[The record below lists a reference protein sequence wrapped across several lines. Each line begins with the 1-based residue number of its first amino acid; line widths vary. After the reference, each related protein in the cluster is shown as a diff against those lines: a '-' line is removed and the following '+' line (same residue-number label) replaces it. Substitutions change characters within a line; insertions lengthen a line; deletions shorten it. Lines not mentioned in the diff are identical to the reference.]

1 MELLF
6 FIGITFIKPDKK
18 TCYTLQAEIEK
29 CLTVHV
35 HSMIQY
41 IMYEQMSTQ
50 TVNMFFYLLNDS
62 IAKNIFWLKL
72 KRSVHWRERIPNYV
86 KQKWVLLE
94 YIKKIQ
100 FRTLVVV
107 IVALLSKYYS
117 KTQF

>member
-1 MELLF
+1 
-6 FIGITFIKPDKK
+6 
-18 TCYTLQAEIEK
+18 
-29 CLTVHV
+29 
-35 HSMIQY
+35 
-41 IMYEQMSTQ
+41 MYEQMSTQ

-94 YIKKIQ
+94 YIKKIH